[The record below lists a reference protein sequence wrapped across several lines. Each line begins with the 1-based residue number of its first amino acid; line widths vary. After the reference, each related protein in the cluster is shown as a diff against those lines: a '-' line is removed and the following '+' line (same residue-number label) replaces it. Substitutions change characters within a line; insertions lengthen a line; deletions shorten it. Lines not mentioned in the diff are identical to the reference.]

1 MCLAIPAKV
10 IEKQANDMLV
20 ASVGGGPTHLS
31 VSGMLLAEPVEIGD
45 YIIVHAGFALHKM
58 ERTEAEESL
67 RLFRELA
74 DITSRENGAG
84 EDAFASAPNAELQR

>member
-10 IEKQANDMLV
+10 IEKRENGMLR
-20 ASVGGGPTHLS
+20 ATVGNGPTCLS
-31 VSGMLLAEPVEIGD
+31 VSDMLLPEPVEVGD

-58 ERTEAEESL
+58 DRTEAEESL

-74 DITSRENGAG
+74 TASG
-84 EDAFASAPNAELQR
+84 EKATNPDP